1 MLKTSDGFK
10 DPVGLLPFRLR
21 DLTSPQSGC
30 LKLCLSHITFCLNT
44 IAKGQKTYGNA
55 FLSSIL
61 LETKKLLGLDFQF
74 HSGKIVLFSS
84 WSTGSGINH
93 LKTVS
98 QNTVER
104 SVNLKAEACFLFEK
118 CRVSRSFVNAPRHRC
133 QSEAVTHPKWPDG
146 GSLD

>member
-1 MLKTSDGFK
+1 MSKAMLVSHHFLFEHYSQGTE
-10 DPVGLLPFRLR
+10 
-21 DLTSPQSGC
+21 DLWKC
-30 LKLCLSHITFCLNT
+30 F
-44 IAKGQKTYGNA
+44 
-55 FLSSIL
+55 FESSIL

-74 HSGKIVLFSS
+74 PSGKIVLFSS

-104 SVNLKAEACFLFEK
+104 SVNLKAEARFLFEEY
-118 CRVSRSFVNAPRHRC
+118 RVSRSFVNAPRHRC
-133 QSEAVTHPKWPDG
+133 QSEAVTHSKWPDG